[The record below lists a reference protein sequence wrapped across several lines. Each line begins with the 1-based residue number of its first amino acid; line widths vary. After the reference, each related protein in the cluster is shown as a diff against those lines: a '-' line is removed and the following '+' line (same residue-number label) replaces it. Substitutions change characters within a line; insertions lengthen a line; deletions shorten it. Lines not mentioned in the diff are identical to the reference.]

1 MKRFIRL
8 ISFIAALCMATSLF
22 PVSVSALKLQ
32 MYDYKFP
39 NGEFTRDVENGAEP
53 TAAGYFDSTVRYS
66 GNYSLKL
73 VSEPGPNSKK
83 EFRVYVGLAKLEKNK
98 NYKISFMLRGANMN
112 ALSLTVTNQ
121 SNWWQLGNVFGKN
134 FDWTPVELEFNYPSE
149 NPHASAAFI
158 VWGECDG
165 IWIDDLKLYKE
176 NGSGV
181 YSEVEGAIENGD
193 FEQTGTTEIIKE
205 SQETESE
212 DSEKF
217 TVLSESDAIIV
228 QKAEKITLD
237 GDVSEWDEYKSHPI
251 TDWVQLVESEQTL
264 EADIK
269 YAYDEDAFYYM
280 VQVEDETHKY
290 VEGSRYWSGDSLQAA
305 LDNNASNNFG
315 VPVGSYFDEEK
326 NKIVFISD
334 TAGTEMA
341 TTGENAVSGAAKRTG
356 TTTTYEVRVP
366 WTLIGDSRPDK
377 IKFSLIVNDNDTG
390 VRKGFLQ
397 VAEGVSSPKIS
408 TKFPYLYFGENGGGI
423 SSVKMKESQIQ
434 LNEKFKC
441 ELSYSNVRSRA
452 VDVKIKYDDEVKTVK
467 IDPMTKYIN
476 MIELDDFDDI
486 GAYKKIITI
495 DDGEHAND
503 ITVTGTVVPDDEFVK
518 KFQETVNSWAA
529 ELDLM
534 RDECTEK
541 GLPTP
546 YEKADIRLLK
556 RFAETTIPFE
566 LERGE
571 YARVAHF
578 YDVLPQIYEECR
590 DSLKAI
596 LSGEKEAVDV
606 PKYVTSDLEIRDGAY
621 WGTVEKDGVQYESP
635 ITFNGVCSFTAPSYY
650 IDDFKEYGMN
660 ESEIGVYSYMMIEWN
675 GSEFVT
681 VPEEERKGRRID
693 EYAWENVIKQLEEC
707 EKNGISVSLIVSPM
721 AWPHMD
727 EYGYSDYKDSTNHV
741 YNPMNV
747 NHPMVAVVAD
757 AVYKEIGKLCDK
769 YECIDNICLSN
780 EPTVKLA
787 GNSYYDGQWA
797 EFLSKRYNGDIEWL
811 NRVYGDDANYKD
823 FSEIKMPDK
832 IMYGVPVYHDY
843 RMFCE
848 DVYHQYI
855 EIVSAAARKYTN
867 LPLCVKEMQRSRD
880 YNSDYTLNFATT
892 LEKNKDLLD
901 LAGCDAFYVPSSGGL
916 GLDTKMMWYDYITS
930 VMEAP
935 VQNGEDHIGSDGQGG
950 VENKYYDDL
959 SYKAS
964 TWQGMIHGGGGQSI
978 WMYSDFEKNVK
989 QGNGVEF
996 EPQVNLMQLPKSLR
1010 DSYRNNMD
1018 ALRLANEVNALYTAP
1033 RNLGILWANT
1043 SWGYNAK
1050 FMNGLFKTYE
1060 NAIYNGQRV
1069 KFVTEYTLEQLDKIK
1084 LLVIPGTTH
1093 ILPET
1098 LSAIKN
1104 YVDRG
1109 GRLVVIGKDCLSF
1122 DDYNQPNNGE
1132 TVDYILSKAT
1142 IIDSDIL
1149 ATGGT
1154 LELPENYDE
1163 IMTKEY
1169 ENAGLMN
1176 VVLKD
1181 AETGEKVEGV
1191 EWISNKLNGKTV
1203 INPFNYD
1210 RENKKT
1216 VEIWI
1221 DGEKVDNFKDLK
1233 GGKTYNG
1240 TITLE
1245 PQEPYLIEI
1254 GGNAEGEFDDILHVG
1269 WANEA
1274 ISKLCRE
1281 NVINGVADRLFAP
1294 DKNVT
1299 REQIAKM
1306 IVKATKTDVKN
1317 SDVTFA
1323 DVDDSEWYAPF
1334 VKTAYESEF
1343 AKGISAAEF
1352 GIGDAITRQD
1362 LAVMVYRAAKKIGKI
1377 AENADLNADFKD
1389 AGNVSDYAKEAVAAL
1404 KTKGIINGDE
1414 NGNFNPN
1421 DSCTRA
1427 EAAKIIYNTFLK

>member
-8 ISFIAALCMATSLF
+8 ISFIAALCMTTALL

-32 MYDYKFP
+32 DYDYKFP
-39 NGEFTRDVENGAEP
+39 NGRFGRDVENGSEP
-53 TAAGYFDSTVRYS
+53 DAAAYFDSTVKYS

-73 VSEPGPNSKK
+73 VSEAGPNSNK
-83 EFRVYVGLAKLEKNK
+83 EFRTIVGLAKMEKDK
-98 NYKISFMLRGANMN
+98 EYKISFMLKGANVN
-112 ALSLTVTNQ
+112 ALSFTITNQ
-121 SNWWQLGNVFGKN
+121 SNWWQIGSLFGKN
-134 FDWTPVELEFNYPSE
+134 FDWTPVELDFTYPSAT
-149 NPHASAAFI
+149 PSAQAVFI
-158 VWGECDG
+158 VSKECDG
-165 IWIDDLKLYKE
+165 IWIDDLKLYQKND
-176 NGSGV
+176 NGS
-181 YSEVEGAIENGD
+181 YSELSDAIENGD
-193 FEQTGTTEIIKE
+193 FEQTGTTPIIKE
-205 SQETESE
+205 SQGAE
-212 DSEKF
+212 DENPEKF
-217 TVLSESDAIIV
+217 TALSDDDAVIV
-228 QKAEKITLD
+228 QKAEGITLD
-237 GDVSEWDEYKSHPI
+237 GDASDWDKYKAHPI
-251 TDWVQLVESEQTL
+251 TDWIQLVESEQTL
-264 EADIK
+264 AADIK
-269 YAYDEDAFYYM
+269 YAYDDDAFYYM

-290 VEGSRYWSGDSLQAA
+290 VEASTYWKGDSLQAA
-305 LDNNASNNFG
+305 IDNNASNNFG
-315 VPVGSYFDEEK
+315 VPVGTYFDDAK
-326 NKIVFISD
+326 NKIVFMSD
-334 TAGTEMA
+334 NGGVEMDTE
-341 TTGENAVSGAAKRTG
+341 GDNAVNGAAKRVG

-366 WTLIGDSRPDK
+366 WTLVGTKRPDK

-408 TKFPYLYFGENGGGI
+408 TKFPYLYFGAKGGGI
-423 SSVKMKESQIQ
+423 SSAKIKESQIK

-441 ELSYSNVRSRA
+441 ELSYSNVRDRA
-452 VDVKIKYDDEVKTVK
+452 VDVEIKCGDEVRNVK

-495 DDGEHAND
+495 DDGEHVND

-518 KFQETVNSWAA
+518 KFQKTVSSWVA
-529 ELDLM
+529 ELSFM

-541 GLPTP
+541 GLPIP

-556 RFAETTIPFE
+556 RYAETTIPFE
-566 LERGE
+566 LKHGQ

-606 PKYVTSDLEIRDGAY
+606 PKYVTSDLKIRDGAY

-635 ITFNGVCSFTAPSYY
+635 ITFNGVCSFTAPEYY

-660 ESEIGVYSYMMIEWN
+660 ESEIGVYAYMMIEWN
-675 GSEFVT
+675 GTEFVT
-681 VPEEERKGRRID
+681 VPEEGRLKRRAD
-693 EYAWENVIKQLEEC
+693 EYSWERVIQQLEDC
-707 EKNGISVSLIVSPM
+707 DKNGISVSLIVNAM
-721 AWPHMD
+721 AWPHME
-727 EYGYSDYKDSTNHV
+727 EYGYSDYKDSTNHT
-741 YNPMNV
+741 YNPFNV

-757 AVYKEIGKLCDK
+757 AVYKEVGKLCDK
-769 YECIDNICLSN
+769 YECIDNICILN

-797 EFLSKRYNGDIEWL
+797 DFLKERYDGDINKL
-811 NRVYGDDANYKD
+811 NKVYGDDANYKD
-823 FSEIKMPDK
+823 FSEIKMPGT
-832 IMYGVPVYHDY
+832 ILYGVPVYHDY

-848 DVYHQYI
+848 DVYHQFVETI
-855 EIVSAAARKYTN
+855 TSAARKYTDV
-867 LPLCVKEMQRSRD
+867 PLCAKEMQRLRWYSG
-880 YNSDYTLNFATT
+880 DYTLNMATT
-892 LEKNKDLLD
+892 LEKNKDCYD
-901 LAGCDAFYVPSSGGL
+901 LAGCDAFYVPSSNGL
-916 GLDTKMMWYDYITS
+916 GLDVKMMWYDYITS

-950 VENKYYDDL
+950 VENKYYDDV

-978 WMYSDFEKNVK
+978 WMYSDFDRNIQ
-989 QGNGVEF
+989 QGNGSEF
-996 EPQVNLMQLPKSLR
+996 EPQVNLLQLPKSLR
-1010 DSYRNNMD
+1010 DCYTNNMD

-1033 RNLGILWANT
+1033 RNVGILWANT
-1043 SWGYNAK
+1043 SWGYNIK
-1050 FMNGLFKTYE
+1050 FTNGLYRAYE

-1093 ILPET
+1093 ILPGT

-1104 YVDRG
+1104 YVDNG
-1109 GRLVVIGKDCLSF
+1109 GKIVVIGKDSLRF
-1122 DDYNQPNNGE
+1122 DDFNQLNDRE

-1142 IIDSDIL
+1142 IIDSNVLSSGAAI
-1149 ATGGT
+1149 
-1154 LELPENYDE
+1154 ELPENYDE

-1181 AETGEKVEGV
+1181 AETGEKIEGV

-1221 DGEKVDNFKDLK
+1221 NGEKVDNFKDLK
-1233 GGKTYNG
+1233 GGKTYGG

-1254 GGNAEGEFDDILHVG
+1254 GGNAEDEFDDIAHVG

-1281 NVINGVADRLFAP
+1281 NVINGVADRFFAP
-1294 DKNVT
+1294 DENVT

-1306 IVKATKTDVKN
+1306 IVKVTKTDVKN

-1334 VKTAYESEF
+1334 VKTAYEIEF

-1352 GIGDAITRQD
+1352 GIGEAITRQD
-1362 LAVMVYRAAKKIGKI
+1362 LTVMVYRAAKKIGKI
-1377 AENADLNADFKD
+1377 AGNADLNAYFKD

-1404 KTKGIINGDE
+1404 KTNGIINGDE